1 MTDNVLQAAV
11 EQAADKIIVALDC
24 EMPRAL
30 ELADMLRGHAS
41 WMKVGMT
48 LYYSQGSKA
57 VHELKK
63 RGYKV
68 FVDLK
73 LHEIPHQVKG
83 AARSV
88 ALTGADMFTVHAG
101 GGAPMME
108 AAVEGARE
116 AMEKMPTGCDMPQ
129 ILAVTVLTSMDDP
142 TLASV
147 GVADEAATQVKR
159 LATLAKGAGVSGVVA
174 SPKEAEMLKD
184 VLGPQML
191 IVTPG
196 VRPAGSSAGDQARVT
211 TPAQAFANG
220 STHVVIGRP
229 ITQADDPVAAF
240 DAIAAQVAEV
250 L

>member
-1 MTDNVLQAAV
+1 MTDTASEAAEKV
-11 EQAADKIIVALDC
+11 IVALDC
-24 EMPRAL
+24 EMPRAI

-57 VHELKK
+57 VHEFKR

-73 LHEIPHQVKG
+73 LHDIPHQVKG

-88 ALTGADMFTVHAG
+88 TLTGADMFTVHASG
-101 GGAPMME
+101 GSAMMQ
-108 AAVEGARE
+108 AAVEGAAE
-116 AMEKMPTGCDMPQ
+116 ALAKMPQGSEMPA
-129 ILAVTVLTSMDDP
+129 IVAVTVLTSMDDP

-147 GVADEAATQVKR
+147 GVDDDAATQVRR
-159 LATLAKGAGVSGVVA
+159 LASLAQGAGVSGVVA
-174 SPKEAEMLKD
+174 SPKEAEMLRS
-184 VLGPQML
+184 VLDSNML

-196 VRPAGSSAGDQARVT
+196 VRPAGSNAEDQARVA

-220 STHVVIGRP
+220 STHVVVGRP
-229 ITQADDPVAAF
+229 ITQADDPVLAF
-240 DAIAAQVAEV
+240 DQIAAQIAEV